1 MVDIW
6 EKNEN
11 VRNEFDNEKGLK
23 GKYPEYADILIN
35 KANKVK
41 KEIFLHNQK
50 PLIHWLQAIL

>member
-1 MVDIW
+1 MRESDVNKMVDIW

-41 KEIFLHNQK
+41 KEIFLHN
-50 PLIHWLQAIL
+50 